1 MRDRW
6 LIDWWLFWQFL
17 LDYINTDHDFPC
29 QIGTT
34 LWKGKTNDQENTS
47 IEFEKIWILGA
58 PSGTFSKNV
67 AT

>member
-1 MRDRW
+1 MSDRW

-34 LWKGKTNDQENTS
+34 LWKGKANDQENTGT
-47 IEFEKIWILGA
+47 EFEKNLNIRCHHQGA
-58 PSGTFSKNV
+58 L
-67 AT
+67 ARM